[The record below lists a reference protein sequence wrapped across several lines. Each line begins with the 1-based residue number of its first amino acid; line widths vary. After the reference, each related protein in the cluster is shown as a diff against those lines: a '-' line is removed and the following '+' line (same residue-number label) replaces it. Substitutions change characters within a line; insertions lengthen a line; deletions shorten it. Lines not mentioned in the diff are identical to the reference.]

1 MEELDII
8 GATFGNDK
16 SSSRHD
22 HLRHYDGLFAR
33 YRREHF
39 NFVEIGSFNYASL
52 ATWRSYFKNATIIGV
67 DIQDQPHTHAED
79 GIIVEVGS
87 RDDPGFLYD
96 LARRY
101 PPRIISDD
109 GSHRPQHVLFTFETL
124 FPALEAGG
132 YYLFEGIRALQP
144 ATRDGRRAGQAQI
157 DPIDYFFDLSRT
169 VMTGQLD
176 AALDWGFRAYARNWI
191 DEVVIHRQCCIIRKK
206 PAAVGESVQLD
217 AVEKLAATIATAD
230 AWERAALFIDA
241 NGGSAERT
249 IAALNAAIAI
259 KPASRLFR
267 YLSEM
272 HAAVGRMEEAVK
284 IARRAAYIDVADN
297 ERTESLEHYG
307 NMLIATGQINKGVEV
322 FTAALEGVT
331 HPVIRHRILAN
342 IAEHQGRV

>member
-22 HLRHYDGLFAR
+22 YLRHYDNLFAR
-33 YRREHF
+33 LRREEF
-39 NFVEIGSFNYASL
+39 NFIEIGIFNYASL
-52 ATWRSYFKNATIIGV
+52 ATWRSYFENATVIGV
-67 DIQDQPHTHAED
+67 DIQEQSRRDVED
-79 GIIVEVGS
+79 GIIVEIGS
-87 RDDPGFLYD
+87 RDDPGFLYE
-96 LARRY
+96 LTRRH

-109 GSHRPQHVLFTFETL
+109 GSHRSQHVLFTFETL
-124 FPALEAGG
+124 FPALEPGG
-132 YYLFEGIRALQP
+132 YYLVEGIRSLQP
-144 ATRDGRRAGQAQI
+144 PARDVRRTGQNLV
-157 DPIDYFFDLSRT
+157 DPIDYFFDLART

-176 AALDWGFRAYARNWI
+176 PALDWGFRGYARNWI
-191 DEVVIHRQCCIIRKK
+191 DEVLIHRHCCIVRKK
-206 PAAVGESVQLD
+206 PAAVGHSVQLD
-217 AVEKLAATIATAD
+217 AVERLAGTIASAE
-230 AWERAALFIDA
+230 AWERAALFINA

-249 IAALNAAIAI
+249 IAALANAIAI
-259 KPASRLFR
+259 RPSSRLFR

-272 HAAVGRMEEAVK
+272 HAAAGRMDEAIK
-284 IARRAAYIDVADN
+284 IARRAAYIDVNEN

-307 NMLIATGQINKGVEV
+307 NMLIATGQISKGVEV